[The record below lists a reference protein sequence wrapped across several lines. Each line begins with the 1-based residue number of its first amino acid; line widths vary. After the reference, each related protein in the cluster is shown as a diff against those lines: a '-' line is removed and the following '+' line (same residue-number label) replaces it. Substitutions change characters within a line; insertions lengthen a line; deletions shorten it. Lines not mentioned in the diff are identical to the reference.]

1 MSCALIR
8 FVFPTTFLETAVL
21 YGNQDKLYLFGL
33 INSHQIAV
41 NSLFYIKLI
50 KSSLLILHI
59 HVTFNVGYNHFC
71 IHLQKIK

>member
-1 MSCALIR
+1 MRTYSLCFPDNLSRNSCIIRKSRQALP
-8 FVFPTTFLETAVL
+8 V
-21 YGNQDKLYLFGL
+21 

-71 IHLQKIK
+71 IHLQKKKNK